1 MLQKDIGKSQISEKP
16 EPKAPTTA
24 PLRVAERSVRLPEPA
39 ATSPSGSVARAAP
52 QPREPERPRADAS
65 PASAVEIKADE
76 LSARI
81 SGCNLAF
88 RALEAELDEKG
99 VWTSARLEPLA
110 DRLKILVLRRHDLH
124 LFREAVPEDKRASI
138 ERLAS
143 AKRRFRSLRP
153 ASWRPRARAK
163 GADFKGTDAE
173 RQAELKRL
181 DELSRRL
188 AEMDGEIAGGAVLN
202 WSAIPLRP
210 AGMVKLTTTIG
221 SIISPFPCKSS
232 TWANRPL

>member
-1 MLQKDIGKSQISEKP
+1 MRSP
-16 EPKAPTTA
+16 VAKASPNRPVA
-24 PLRVAERSVRLPEPA
+24 RVA
-39 ATSPSGSVARAAP
+39 SPS
-52 QPREPERPRADAS
+52 REPERAGTAS
-65 PASAVEIKADE
+65 VEIKADE

-99 VWTSARLEPLA
+99 VWTAARLEPWPM
-110 DRLKILVLRRHDLH
+110 RLKILGIRRHDLN

-143 AKRRFRSLRP
+143 AKTAVSQF
-153 ASWRPRARAK
+153 AACIVAARDQAK

-173 RQAELKRL
+173 RQAELNRL

-188 AEMDGEIAGGAVLN
+188 AEWAETVGGGSITCGLCLGGATLTLVT
-202 WSAIPLRP
+202 SIGSMISKLRP
-210 AGMVKLTTTIG
+210 RRDNG
-221 SIISPFPCKSS
+221 SPFAVAKKQELGMIDLE
-232 TWANRPL
+232 RPTISQVQDERAKWLAC